1 MEATSLPYHLLI
13 PAAVSFVLVFLL
25 FFTRKRIFRKRK
37 ILWISLLVFFS
48 CYLFICGVAA
58 YDVINI
64 QIESAKYDLNKNGV
78 YEESEL
84 TEEAKHVLSKI
95 SNDTGRNFAIVT
107 GFVFALILS
116 ITTFLFSSL
125 LDKVLKRN
133 KG

>member
-1 MEATSLPYHLLI
+1 M
-13 PAAVSFVLVFLL
+13 
-25 FFTRKRIFRKRK
+25 
-37 ILWISLLVFFS
+37 
-48 CYLFICGVAA
+48 AA

-64 QIESAKYDLNKNGV
+64 QIESTKYDLNKNGV
-78 YEESEL
+78 YEEREL